1 MRFTQRL
8 VVAALGVVVAMI
20 GGSSALAEKNMLG
33 LPDDVASEKQ
43 IRVLY
48 REFTDAWNR
57 HDPAA
62 LSKMWGADG
71 DHVEPDGRVAK
82 GREAVAALFK
92 AQHDSVFKQTTLNL
106 TIDSVWLITA
116 DVALADGNY
125 EITGIVAPDGTAI
138 PKRSG
143 HLTSV
148 LLREHGKWGIAA
160 SRLMIPAPLPYKK
173 N

>member
-1 MRFTQRL
+1 MRPTQRL
-8 VVAALGVVVAMI
+8 MVALGIVVAMV
-20 GGSSALAEKNMLG
+20 GGSSALAQKNMLG
-33 LPDDVASEKQ
+33 LPADVASEKQ
-43 IRVLY
+43 IHDLY

-62 LSKMWGADG
+62 LGKMWIADG
-71 DHVEPDGRVAK
+71 DHLEPDGRVAK
-82 GREAVAALFK
+82 GREAVTALFK
-92 AQHDSVFKQTTLNL
+92 TEHDSVFKKTTLSL
-106 TIDSVWLITA
+106 TIDSVWLITTE
-116 DVALADGNY
+116 VALADGNY

-138 PKRSG
+138 PKRAG

-173 N
+173 S

>member
-1 MRFTQRL
+1 MRSTQRL
-8 VVAALGVVVAMI
+8 MVLIGVVVAMV
-20 GGSSALAEKNMLG
+20 GGSSALAQKNMLG

-43 IRVLY
+43 IHALY
-48 REFTDAWNR
+48 REFTEAWNR

-82 GREAVAALFK
+82 GRDAVAALFK
-92 AQHDSVFKQTTLNL
+92 AEHETVFKSTTLSL
-106 TIDSVWLITA
+106 RIDTVWLIAT

-125 EITGIVAPDGTAI
+125 EISGIVAPDGTAI
-138 PKRSG
+138 PTRTG

-173 N
+173 H

>member
-1 MRFTQRL
+1 MRSALRL
-8 VVAALGVVVAMI
+8 MVLLVVVVAMV
-20 GGSSALAEKNMLG
+20 GGSSALAQKNMLG

-43 IRVLY
+43 IHALY
-48 REFTDAWNR
+48 REFTEAWNR

-92 AQHDSVFKQTTLNL
+92 AEHETVFKNTTLSL
-106 TIDSVWLITA
+106 TIDSVWLITT

-125 EITGIVAPDGTAI
+125 DISGIVAPDGTAI
-138 PKRSG
+138 PKRTG

>member
-1 MRFTQRL
+1 MRFTLRL
-8 VVAALGVVVAMI
+8 MVLLVVVVAMV
-20 GGSSALAEKNMLG
+20 GGSSALAQKNMLG

-43 IRVLY
+43 IHDLY
-48 REFTDAWNR
+48 REFTEAWNR

-62 LSKMWGADG
+62 LSRMWGADG

-92 AQHDSVFKQTTLNL
+92 AEHETVFKKTALTL
-106 TIDSVWLITA
+106 TIDSVWLITT

-125 EITGIVAPDGTAI
+125 EIDGIVAPDGTAI
-138 PKRSG
+138 PKRTG
-143 HLTSV
+143 RLTSV